1 MFTKASAFYYILIMR
16 QNKYDERES
25 KYRAWFDERDKIWEK
40 LDENDI
46 HVNFPSL
53 ITDVIAEFNEIDKR
67 YGLSTNNR
75 EVWNVLWNKIFG
87 KPANHI
93 NPKHDRQRRCKKIS
107 TRVNCDRYNEVKDIR
122 DRLENE

>member
-1 MFTKASAFYYILIMR
+1 MR
-16 QNKYDERES
+16 QNKYDKRES
-25 KYRAWFDERDKIWEK
+25 KYRAWFNEREK
-40 LDENDI
+40 AFKKHFLK
-46 HVNFPSL
+46 SGLL
-53 ITDVIAEFNEIDKR
+53 ITTWSAFTGEIDKIDKR
-67 YGLSTNNR
+67 YGLSDDNR

-107 TRVNCDRYNEVKDIR
+107 TRKNCDRNGEVRDIR